1 MTNAKILIALDDDA
15 DAADLAERLQALG
28 HAVCG
33 TVSCGRQAIE
43 KAAVLHPDLALID
56 LALSGEVEGLEVAE
70 QLGRRIPVVYLTDG
84 ADANLLQRAQAT
96 QPSGYV
102 LKPIDERQLHL
113 SIQTALALHARE
125 REQVEIRSELEHQVQ
140 RLEAIFDSMK
150 DGVIA
155 IDENGKYLVFN
166 ASARRMFGTPEDGL
180 SLDQRS
186 EAYGLFLTDRIT
198 LFPAD
203 ELPLTRAAVAGESAD
218 DIELFVR
225 NAEVP
230 SGLFVSLNAR
240 PIKHTGDWEQ
250 GGVVTCRDITK
261 YKEQEATMEQA
272 ANEMDEQ
279 AQLLEAVVNNVN
291 DGVVLA
297 DLTNHVSFM
306 NSQARRILG
315 VGADESILDIPVSE
329 QSTTYGIF
337 WPDKESH
344 VPPEHLPL
352 VNAVRGED
360 SDEVEFFI
368 RNDKNVDGTHVAIR
382 GHVLRHNPSRRVKAG
397 MAVIRELTKDQ
408 AADGPAPT
416 AAAQHQAHPDELPA
430 NGSPDAVRYKEME
443 DRLEQ
448 TVGELRDQAQ
458 LLEAICDNI
467 GEGIIVA
474 DPEGQI
480 VYANVTAER
489 IFGTWIVDP
498 EPSDWSSTLGIFY
511 SDIKTPVPFERI
523 PLTRA
528 LMGEET
534 APMDLF
540 IRNQKNTQGTHI
552 RAQAR
557 PIYNSDKSEITAA
570 LATFSDITKDRE
582 VTAQLEQT
590 ADELHD
596 QTRRMETVFNSI
608 GEGIVIIDTSGR
620 IVFSNPTA
628 ERIFGMGPFDMDP
641 DQWSKT
647 YGVFYPDKETYVPT
661 EQIPLVRVLAEGTEV
676 GPVEYFI
683 RNDYNRAGAH
693 ISARAYPLRSKDDQ
707 EVIASVGIIHNI
719 TKRKMAEE
727 QLEQTVSELRD
738 QTQLMETIFNSISD
752 GVIVADAEGKF
763 NMFNPTAEQI
773 VGIGMLD
780 IPPEEWTELY
790 GVFQLDKKTHVP
802 TDQIPLVRSMNGEEI
817 DDVEL
822 FIRNEQRPDGVYVSV
837 SGRPLVKDGQE
848 QSGGV
853 VAFRDITQRKKAEEA
868 LQKTIDELR
877 DQNEL
882 METTFNSI
890 SDGIMVAD
898 ATGKFLYVNPGA
910 ERIIGNDNIRHEG
923 NWLQKMGNFF
933 YPDRE
938 TPINDEDLPLPRAIF
953 KGEST
958 DDEDIFIRSE
968 ARPDGVCIR
977 VSGQPLFKEIGGI
990 RGGVITFRDV
1000 TEQLVAEEAL
1010 AQAFAQGRLEI
1021 VDTILHNI
1029 GNAINSVTTGIET
1042 VHRNLS
1048 DDSLM
1053 RLLSILADAI
1063 TAHEEDWV
1071 DYIQNDPQGQKVLPF
1086 VVALAK
1092 DFNEERTKWMS
1103 IIERVRGRANHIADI
1118 VRTQKALSSPSMNR
1132 KDINLNNA
1140 ITSAARVL
1148 QESLNKRGIEL
1159 TIDCANAPQEIRIQE
1174 SQFHQMMVN
1183 LIKNSIEA
1191 IEDRA
1196 DSGDVEQT
1204 PCIQIRAYSE
1214 GEFLCLD
1221 VRDNG
1226 IGIDMK
1232 DAKRV
1237 FAAGYTTK
1245 KMGSGLGLH
1254 SVANFVI
1261 GSGGKIRPLSDGIGQ
1276 GTTMHIMLRLAA
1288 IAPAQDT
1295 HTLKNP

>member
-15 DAADLAERLQALG
+15 DAAGLAERLQALG

-43 KAAVLHPDLALID
+43 KVAVLHPDLVLID
-56 LALSGEVEGLEVAE
+56 LALSGEVEGIEVAE
-70 QLGRRIPVVYLTDG
+70 QLGRQVPVVYLTDG
-84 ADANLLQRAQAT
+84 ADADLLQRAQAT

-113 SIQTALALHARE
+113 SIQTALSLYERE
-125 REQVEIRSELEHQVQ
+125 REHLQVRSELEHQVQ
-140 RLEAIFDSMK
+140 RLEAIFDSIK

-155 IDENGKYLVFN
+155 IDENGRYLVFN

-186 EAYGLFLTDRIT
+186 EAYGLFLPDRIT
-198 LFPAD
+198 LFPAA
-203 ELPLTRAAVAGESAD
+203 ELPLTRAAVADESAD
-218 DIELFVR
+218 DVELFVR

-240 PIKHTGDWEQ
+240 PIKYAGGWEQ

-272 ANEMDEQ
+272 ANEMDEH

-297 DLTNHVSFM
+297 DLTNHISFM

-337 WPDKESH
+337 WPDKESY

-368 RNDKNVDGTHVAIR
+368 RNEKNVDGTHVAIR
-382 GHVLRHNPSRRVKAG
+382 GHVLRHNPSRRAKAG
-397 MAVIRELTKDQ
+397 MAVIRELAKDQ
-408 AADGPAPT
+408 AADGSAQT
-416 AAAQHQAHPDELPA
+416 AAAQHHQAHPGEPPA
-430 NGSPDAVRYKEME
+430 NGAPDAVRYKEME
-443 DRLEQ
+443 VRLEQ
-448 TVGELRDQAQ
+448 VASELRDQAQ
-458 LLEAICDNI
+458 LMEAICDNI
-467 GEGIIVA
+467 GEGIIVV

-480 VYANVTAER
+480 VYANVTTER

-498 EPSDWSSTLGIFY
+498 EPSDWSSTFGIFY

-552 RAQAR
+552 NAQAR

-570 LATFSDITKDRE
+570 LATFRDITEDRE

-590 ADELHD
+590 ADELRD
-596 QTRRMETVFNSI
+596 QTRLMETLFNGI
-608 GEGIVIIDTSGR
+608 GEGIVIVDTSGR
-620 IVFSNPTA
+620 IVLANPTA
-628 ERIFGMGPFDMDP
+628 ERIFGMGDLDIDP

-647 YGVFYPDKETYVPT
+647 YGIFYPDKETYVPT
-661 EQIPLVRVLAEGTEV
+661 DQIPLVRVLAEGTEV
-676 GPVEYFI
+676 GPIEYFV
-683 RNDYNRAGAH
+683 RNDSNRAGTY
-693 ISARAYPLRSKDDQ
+693 ISARAYPLRSRDDQ

-719 TKRKMAEE
+719 TKRKMAED
-727 QLEQTVSELRD
+727 QLEQTISELRD

-763 NMFNPTAEQI
+763 NMFNPSAEQI

-780 IPPEEWTELY
+780 IPPEEWTEHY
-790 GVFQLDKKTHVP
+790 GVFQLDKHTHVP

-817 DDVEL
+817 NNIEL
-822 FIRNEQRPDGVYVSV
+822 FIRNEQKPDGVYISV
-837 SGRPLVKDGQE
+837 NGRPLMKDGKE
-848 QSGGV
+848 QNGGV
-853 VAFRDITQRKKAEEA
+853 VAFRDVTQRKIAEDA

-890 SDGIMVAD
+890 SDGIIVAD

-910 ERIIGNDNIRHEG
+910 KQIIGNDNIRHEG
-923 NWLQKMGNFF
+923 NWIQKMGNFF

-938 TPINDEDLPLPRAIF
+938 TPINNEDLPLPRAIF

-958 DDEDIFIRSE
+958 NDEDIFIRNE
-968 ARPDGVCIR
+968 ERPDGICIR
-977 VSGQPLFKEIGGI
+977 VSGRPLLNEIGDI
-990 RGGVITFRDV
+990 RAGVITFRDV

-1010 AQAFAQGRLEI
+1010 TQAFAQGRLEI

-1029 GNAINSVTTGIET
+1029 GNAINSVTIGIET
-1042 VHRNLS
+1042 VHRNLA

-1053 RLLSILADAI
+1053 RRFSLLADAI
-1063 TAHEEDWV
+1063 AAHREDWV
-1071 DYIQNDPQGQKVLPF
+1071 DYIQRDPQGQKVLPF
-1086 VVALAK
+1086 VIALAK
-1092 DFNEERTKWMS
+1092 DFSEERTKWMH
-1103 IIERVRGRANHIADI
+1103 IIDRVRGRANHIADI
-1118 VRTQKALSSPSMNR
+1118 VHTQKALSSPSMNR
-1132 KDINLNNA
+1132 KDINLKNA
-1140 ITSAARVL
+1140 ITSTTRVL
-1148 QESLNKRGIEL
+1148 QESLSKRNIKL
-1159 TIDCANAPQEIRIQE
+1159 TLHCANAPEEIRIQE
-1174 SQFHQMMVN
+1174 SQFHQMLVN

-1191 IEDRA
+1191 IEELAGEGELEER
-1196 DSGDVEQT
+1196 
-1204 PCIQIRAYSE
+1204 PHIQIRAYNE
-1214 GEFLCLD
+1214 GDFLHLD

-1226 IGIDMK
+1226 IGVDVK
-1232 DAKRV
+1232 DTKQI

-1254 SVANFVI
+1254 SAANFVI
-1261 GSGGKIRPLSDGIGQ
+1261 GSGGQIQLLSDGIGQ
-1276 GTTMHIMLRLAA
+1276 GTTMRIKLRLAS
-1288 IAPAQDT
+1288 IALAAEAS
-1295 HTLKNP
+1295 